1 MWSDH
6 DGPTAAHA
14 SAAGATHPASPG
26 RPGPGSEGSAVG
38 YRPAV
43 STTARWPRELFLV
56 RHGESAGNVARDL
69 AESSGEEW
77 IDIAD
82 RDMDVPLSDR
92 GIEQARALGRWLK
105 DLGSRAPT
113 VAIASPYRRAADTAT
128 VAIGSS
134 GLGINAVL
142 DERLREREF
151 GILDRLTRK
160 GIIARHPE
168 EAEARIRVGKFYY
181 RPPGGESWCDVAL
194 RVRSAVD
201 TIAREYAGEPVL
213 VVAHEVVILM
223 FRYVLEQLTEAQVL
237 AIGAETAL
245 VNCGVTEFV
254 VDPADPGRMRRTA
267 FNTAVALESE
277 EVTVTREPDVPGAPR

>member
-1 MWSDH
+1 MWSDQ
-6 DGPTAAHA
+6 G
-14 SAAGATHPASPG
+14 G
-26 RPGPGSEGSAVG
+26 RPRRTLVRPALRIRLHPNARAPGSEVIAVG

-43 STTARWPRELFLV
+43 STSARWPRELILV

-92 GIEQARALGRWLK
+92 GREQAQALGCWLK
-105 DLGSRAPT
+105 DLGPRAPT

-128 VAIGSS
+128 VATATS
-134 GLGINAVL
+134 GLDINAVL

-160 GIIARHPE
+160 GIVARHPT
-168 EAEARIRVGKFYY
+168 EAEARTRVGKFYY

-194 RVRSAVD
+194 RVRSALD

-223 FRYVLEQLTEAQVL
+223 FRYVLEQLTEQEVL
-237 AIGAETAL
+237 AVGAETAL
-245 VNCGVTEFV
+245 ANCGVTEFV
-254 VDPADPGRMRRTA
+254 ADTSDPGRMEFTGVKTPVQLA
-267 FNTAVALESE
+267 DEDA
-277 EVTVTREPDVPGAPR
+277 